1 MCVAGNISS
10 GLQLRVQGNKDL
22 ADQLLL
28 HPRNKGYKGLADQA
42 LLQALFNQML
52 LRAHIC
58 VLQNTPKLSAGYNSQ
73 LTFPTTHMRVLAVT
87 ADLPNPPNPWPLR
100 ATLN

>member
-28 HPRNKGYKGLADQA
+28 HPRNKGYKGLADQV

-58 VLQNTPKLSAGYNSQ
+58 VAEHPKVKCWVQLSIDLSYNAHACARS
-73 LTFPTTHMRVLAVT
+73 
-87 ADLPNPPNPWPLR
+87 NS
-100 ATLN
+100 